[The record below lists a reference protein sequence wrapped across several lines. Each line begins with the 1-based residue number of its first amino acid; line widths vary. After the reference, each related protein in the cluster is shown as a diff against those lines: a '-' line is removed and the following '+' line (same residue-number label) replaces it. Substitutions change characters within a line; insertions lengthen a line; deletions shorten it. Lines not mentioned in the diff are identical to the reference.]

1 MPEYSGAGF
10 RAHNLYKRLTAA
22 HQEISLKVLCGSET
36 ENTLLKYEHDG
47 FSINRI
53 SCKKYPVL
61 SKGMMRFFQISRNFQ
76 AEYSQTLK
84 YLESL
89 PEKPDL
95 IHVFG
100 KNYVN
105 AAALDYAAKQNIPSI
120 IELVCEMNTP
130 FQFVPFPNRLFV
142 SDKFPDRCKV
152 VCISEK
158 LHEVCLSAGIEDRKI
173 WTRLNPVNE
182 KIFYPVDGKKKNE
195 LRAKNSKFSEKDI
208 LIAYVAKFRP
218 SKNHGF
224 LIDVLKKLPENYKL
238 FIKGPLVASGPL
250 EKRDRNYFEG
260 LGRKI
265 KEYKLEDRVELQS
278 GFAENV
284 GELYQMSDVYAF
296 PSEQE
301 GLGTPVLE
309 SLACAVP
316 VVACRI
322 PGVTDIMVNDGVNG
336 FLSELKDDEFAA
348 RIQKAAGFTSEK
360 RSSEADKII
369 KIAGTSVVD
378 QKYYSVISELT
389 GDRKDRFR

>member
-22 HQEISLKVLCGSET
+22 HQEINVNVICGSET
-36 ENTLLKYEHDG
+36 ENTPLEYDYEG
-47 FSINRI
+47 FRVNRF
-53 SCKKYPVL
+53 SCKKHPVL
-61 SKGMMRFFQISRNFQ
+61 SRGFLRFFQISRNFH
-76 AEYSQTLK
+76 AEYSRTVEYLK
-84 YLESL
+84 NL

-100 KNYVN
+100 KNYVA
-105 AAALDYAAKQNIPSI
+105 AAALDYAARRDIPSI
-120 IELVCEMNTP
+120 VELVCEMNTP
-130 FQFVPFPNRLFV
+130 FQFVPFPNRLCV
-142 SDKFPDRCKV
+142 SDRFPPRCKV

-158 LHEVCLSAGIEDRKI
+158 LREVCQSAGINDEKI
-173 WTRLNPVNE
+173 WCRLNPVNE
-182 KIFYPVDGKKKNE
+182 KIFYPVDDDKKIE
-195 LRAKNSKFSEKDI
+195 LRRKNSRFSEKDV
-208 LIAYVAKFRP
+208 LISYVAKFRP

-224 LIDVLKKLPENYKL
+224 LIDTLKKLPENFKL
-238 FIKGPLVASGPL
+238 FIKGPLINSGPL

-265 KEYKLEDRVELQS
+265 KEYKLEGRVELKS

-316 VVACRI
+316 VVACMI
-322 PGVTDIMVNDGVNG
+322 PGVTDMMVKDGANG
-336 FLSELKDDEFAA
+336 FLSELQEDAFAEK
-348 RIQKAAGFTSEK
+348 IKKAAAFSPEK
-360 RSSEADKII
+360 RRAEADKII
-369 KIAGTSVVD
+369 KTAGTAVMD
-378 QKYYSVISELT
+378 KKYYSVICELL
-389 GDRKDRFR
+389 DRKG